1 LQNDHEM
8 SVDDCL
14 FCKMVAGEI
23 PVTKIYEDEVVLSF
37 LDIGPIS
44 DGHTL
49 VIPKQ
54 HFDKLH
60 ECPAELLGQVFTR
73 IGKVAGAV
81 ATAMNS
87 DGYNL
92 LCNNG
97 RAAGQLIEHL
107 HFHIVP
113 RNIGD
118 GLFNRWPSFKY
129 EEGKIEKVAGAIRK
143 NL

>member
-1 LQNDHEM
+1 
-8 SVDDCL
+8 
-14 FCKMVAGEI
+14 MVAGQI
-23 PVTKIYEDEVVLSF
+23 PVTKIYEDEFVLAF

-54 HFDKLH
+54 HFEKLH
-60 ECPAELLGQVFTR
+60 DCPAEFLGHVSSR
-73 IGKVAGAV
+73 LGKIAGVV

-97 RAAGQLIEHL
+97 RAAGQLIGHL
-107 HFHIVP
+107 HFHIIP
-113 RNIGD
+113 RNTGD
-118 GLFNRWPSFKY
+118 GLFSRWPSYQY
-129 EEGKIEKVAGAIRK
+129 EGDKGDVIADRIRQ

>member
-1 LQNDHEM
+1 M
-8 SVDDCL
+8 GADDCI
-14 FCKMVAGEI
+14 FCKMVAGQI
-23 PVTKIYEDEVVLSF
+23 PVAKIYEDEIILAF

-44 DGHTL
+44 DGHAL

-54 HFDKLH
+54 HFEKLH
-60 ECPAELLGQVFTR
+60 DCPPELLGEVASR
-73 IGKVAGAV
+73 LGKIADAVTGAV
-81 ATAMNS
+81 NS

-97 RAAGQLIEHL
+97 TAAGQLIEHL
-107 HFHIVP
+107 HFHIIP

-118 GLFNRWPSFKY
+118 GVFDRWPAYKY
-129 EEGKIEKVAGAIRK
+129 PEGKIEAIAASISK

>member
-1 LQNDHEM
+1 M
-8 SVDDCL
+8 STDDCL
-14 FCKMVAGEI
+14 FCKMVAGQI
-23 PVTKIYEDEVVLSF
+23 PVTKIYEDEVVLAF

-54 HFDKLH
+54 HFEKLH
-60 ECPAELLGQVFTR
+60 NCSSELLGR
-73 IGKVAGAV
+73 IGQCLGRIAGAV
-81 ATAMNS
+81 AAAMNS
-87 DGYNL
+87 DGYNV

-107 HFHIVP
+107 HFHIIP
-113 RNIGD
+113 RNTGD
-118 GLFNRWPSFKY
+118 SLFGQWPAY
-129 EEGKIEKVAGAIRK
+129 EYEQGKIEVIAEKIQK